1 MENAVISLDRLRIG
15 YPRSRNDRGFPEISA
30 RLAGAELTVLMGRN
44 GAGKSTLLRTVAGL
58 QAPLGGGV
66 RLAGRDIARCSWKE
80 KAELTGFV
88 STEKPRVADLSV
100 FEMAAMGRYSRT
112 GWLGSLSGTDR
123 DAVFRALE
131 TAGVSRLA
139 RCRVNEISDGE
150 LQRVMIARALA
161 QDTPIIVLDEPTAF
175 LDLPNKFDLMLLL
188 GRLAR
193 RDGKTVLL
201 STHDLDLA
209 LRFADNMWILSRD
222 SFRRGAPEDFALA
235 GGFDEMFAG
244 TGIRYDYD
252 TGSIDARA
260 VHSREI
266 SVDCPDVRTNFWLLN
281 ALSRMEFRI
290 VEGSDRKIS
299 VCGNT
304 FVYRDCRDERAEN
317 VFGTIYELG
326 RHLIGN

>member
-1 MENAVISLDRLRIG
+1 MENAVISLDRLKIG
-15 YPRSRNDRGFPEISA
+15 YTPARNAGVFPEISA
-30 RLAGAELTVLMGRN
+30 CLTGAELTVLMGRN

-58 QAPLGGGV
+58 QAPLGGTV
-66 RLAGRDIARCSWKE
+66 RLMGRDLARCSWKE
-80 KAELTGFV
+80 KAALTGFV

-100 FEMAAMGRYSRT
+100 FEMTALGRYSRT
-112 GWLGSLSGTDR
+112 GWSGSLSGDDR
-123 DAVFRALE
+123 QAVSGALE
-131 TAGVSRLA
+131 TAGVSHLA
-139 RCRVNEISDGE
+139 RSRVNEISDGE

-175 LDLPNKFDLMLLL
+175 LDLPNKFEVMLLL

-209 LRFADNMWILSRD
+209 LRFADNMWLMSHD

-235 GGFDEMFAG
+235 EGFDGIFAD

-252 TGSIDARA
+252 TGSIDAGT

-266 SVDCPDVRTNFWLLN
+266 SVDCPDVRMNFWLLN
-281 ALSRMEFRI
+281 ALSRMEFKI
-290 VEGSDRKIS
+290 VERSGRNLS
-299 VCGNT
+299 VRDDT
-304 FVYRDCRDERAEN
+304 FVYRDEN
-317 VFGTIYELG
+317 TEKTFDTIYELG
-326 RHLIGN
+326 RHLTRTF